1 MAALC
6 KRNRALGEERKSV
19 SKQIDVWL
27 HKNENS
33 KSRMIKYFTEE
44 LLQEAFSHLN
54 RKKYNCYEVLK
65 KSNTAKLFIWHL
77 LMQWITVV

>member
-19 SKQIDVWL
+19 GKEIDVWL

-54 RKKYNCYEVLK
+54 RKNITAM
-65 KSNTAKLFIWHL
+65 KS
-77 LMQWITVV
+77 